1 MSVLG
6 RPAYTLGTTP
16 DLTGLDCF
24 IAVTQ
29 LASGHGIEPERDP
42 SSL

>member
-6 RPAYTLGTTP
+6 RPAYTLGRP
-16 DLTGLDCF
+16 GLTGLDFF

-29 LASGHGIEPERDP
+29 LASGHGFEPERDP